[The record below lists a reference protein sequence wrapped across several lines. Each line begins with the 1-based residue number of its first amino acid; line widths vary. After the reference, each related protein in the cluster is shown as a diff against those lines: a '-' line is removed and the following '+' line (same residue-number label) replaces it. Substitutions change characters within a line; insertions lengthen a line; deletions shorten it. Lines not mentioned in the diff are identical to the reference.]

1 MVVVDWARIEEPR
14 VDRAI
19 AWLLAAAVPP
29 VVSFVAMHRFGV
41 SGLTVGLITL
51 VIWLIL
57 MTYRW
62 RRLPYFPQA
71 LPAGRLASG
80 RP

>member
-1 MVVVDWARIEEPR
+1 
-14 VDRAI
+14 
-19 AWLLAAAVPP
+19 
-29 VVSFVAMHRFGV
+29 
-41 SGLTVGLITL
+41 LTVGLITL

-57 MTYRW
+57 MTYCW